1 MGKSGINEIDLE
13 KENKVLRKKVNELE
27 MECFNLSYKHS
38 EIVGKSKEQGT
49 DQKMKAI
56 LEQLCHNVQKFMV
69 AMKRL
74 QRAVNHKD

>member
-56 LEQLCHNVQKFMV
+56 LE
-69 AMKRL
+69 
-74 QRAVNHKD
+74 